1 MDGSLVELA
10 QRFVPVGE
18 TGLHPRRHEAAADER
33 SRGRKRKPYAGQ
45 ARSGR
50 DRTPRR
56 RFVGCKSKTILKL
69 LQSSPGMRTAAIARP
84 TSAQRST
91 TDERLKRLQAKGLIE
106 RDDASA
112 GW

>member
-56 RFVGCKSKTILKL
+56 RFSRSSVVDLCADVGL
-69 LQSSPGMRTAAIARP
+69 AIAAVRIP
-84 TSAQRST
+84 GDDCRSLRIVF
-91 TDERLKRLQAKGLIE
+91 DLQPPKRLRGVRSRPLRAWP
-106 RDDASA
+106 A
-112 GW
+112 